1 MHGCIMWEL
10 CARVGFA
17 QGVYKCKWL
26 PKFKLLRLLSSTAD
40 SASSCLTL
48 GAALTASENVNL
60 NLIWPSLPAAH
71 TLALGHQAAHVDEL
85 GSTRCCAKGRTAH
98 QGRPHPRERLFKEQ
112 AQNSRPR
119 KSNENSTVRSWGT
132 KYTKAATM
140 HCAWNLLFSCLLPT
154 CLLPILSRKAA
165 TGWNDMPAA
174 PSAHH
179 RAWTKASGSNKVLS
193 KSIQKSYCSV
203 TRLFQAVS
211 SRFKLLSIYLI
222 VPWGRYLQ
230 AMKLR
235 SQFAQSAG
243 QHRQLPFDKC
253 SIHFKYSIVYSDIF
267 RIFQNVC
274 KWYKTNACNIL

>member
-1 MHGCIMWEL
+1 MNLDQHGAVPKVEQPTKEDHILAKDSSKSRLKTQDQEI
-10 CARVGFA
+10 
-17 QGVYKCKWL
+17 KWKQHSSIL
-26 PKFKLLRLLSSTAD
+26 RHEVHQSRHNALRLEFVVLLPLA
-40 SASSCLTL
+40 
-48 GAALTASENVNL
+48 N
-60 NLIWPSLPAAH
+60 LPAPYSVCYQWPH
-71 TLALGHQAAHVDEL
+71 F
-85 GSTRCCAKGRTAH
+85 GR
-98 QGRPHPRERLFKEQ
+98 
-112 AQNSRPR
+112 
-119 KSNENSTVRSWGT
+119 
-132 KYTKAATM
+132 Y
-140 HCAWNLLFSCLLPT
+140 
-154 CLLPILSRKAA
+154 SRKAA

-179 RAWTKASGSNKVLS
+179 RAWTKAYRSNKVLS